1 MLREMREL
9 IEFFIPH
16 ARDTETLERLLRMID
31 DRGSWPRAHHLFD
44 HIRHKTLRAHRVHD
58 IQAEAQFLFE
68 EACAKTLFNFT
79 HSTAPFD
86 PDSPYWI
93 VPNALTCAQKLG
105 LDPMDVV
112 RIVARTD

>member
-9 IEFFIPH
+9 IEFFISH
-16 ARDTETLERLLRMID
+16 VRDTETLERLLRMID
-31 DRGSWPRAHHLFD
+31 DRGSWPKAHHLFRD
-44 HIRHKTLRAHRVHD
+44 IRHKTLRALRGHD
-58 IQAEAQFLFE
+58 SQAEVQFIFE
-68 EACAKTLFNFT
+68 EACAKTLFNYT